1 MRSISRLACIAAGAT
16 LAVFSG
22 CQSVGPTFEQSREGV
37 QASEVSASKLA
48 YSDSEGQ
55 ETVTSSGPLYRTTI
69 EGDGTIQAIGGGL
82 ASREFV
88 VPGKILVR
96 SNTDISGKVDELY
109 DGGELVA
116 KGFEITTRVTEPQ
129 GAANAAL
136 ADWVKALATVTPEQR
151 MALEA
156 QMLTIREGVNSIAP
170 GLFEVLKTL
179 VLP

>member
-1 MRSISRLACIAAGAT
+1 
-16 LAVFSG
+16 
-22 CQSVGPTFEQSREGV
+22 
-37 QASEVSASKLA
+37 
-48 YSDSEGQ
+48 
-55 ETVTSSGPLYRTTI
+55 
-69 EGDGTIQAIGGGL
+69 
-82 ASREFV
+82 
-88 VPGKILVR
+88 
-96 SNTDISGKVDELY
+96 
-109 DGGELVA
+109 
-116 KGFEITTRVTEPQ
+116 VTEPQ